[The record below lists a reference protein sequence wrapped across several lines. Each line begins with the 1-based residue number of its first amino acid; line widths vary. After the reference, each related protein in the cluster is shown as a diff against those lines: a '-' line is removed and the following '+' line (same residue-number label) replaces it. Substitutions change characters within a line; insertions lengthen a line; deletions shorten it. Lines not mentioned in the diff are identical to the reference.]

1 MSTPAPNRLQE
12 IAAAWRSARRVYPI
26 YAALIAKFGMPV
38 EPCRHL
44 ESPVDKADPEVL
56 AQVQLWLE
64 RADAA
69 AETSQLRKLLQSEP
83 IGNESSMRTL
93 AQRYL
98 TKPNA
103 TKEYRDKIEFLLA
116 QYFSHSAPL
125 PVIRGAV
132 TSQEVAHVL
141 EPVIGAAEGAP
152 SWLAQLDDLVTKLNK
167 CESLQQMLGE
177 RLLEKGRELKTRAA
191 DEMLQPP
198 VLVAFTRYNFL
209 VRRAFIRM
217 LHNDLERIRRTTDE
231 LQRRGVQTVNCKGA
245 GLNENASMEEV
256 RRYCR
261 NWKAI
266 FRTDFS
272 ERSVCDAVVQ
282 VLGACEH
289 ALEHAPKQ
297 VPSAPPQAEPVV
309 SVSSQTARV
318 PPAEPEKAPREAK
331 DPAAKFLGYSIDFAI
346 QTIAEQIH
354 SAQLQHVK
362 LAVGSIVLGATK
374 SLLSSWEVAA
384 FLNETDSTADT
395 LQKAVSARVIVQE
408 SLNRLKQGSP
418 APDISAA
425 LEIGHAEAARL
436 QEQIAQARD
445 TRNIDAAVNLAA
457 SQKRLL
463 QILDEAHKYQGAG
476 Q

>member
-12 IAAAWRSARRVYPI
+12 VAAAWRSARRVYPI

-56 AQVQLWLE
+56 AQVQSWLE

-98 TKPNA
+98 AKPNA

-125 PVIRGAV
+125 PVVRGAV
-132 TSQEVAHVL
+132 TTSEVAHVL

-152 SWLAQLDDLVTKLNK
+152 AWLSQLDELITRLNK

-177 RLLEKGRELKTRAA
+177 RLLERGRELKTRASE
-191 DEMLQPP
+191 EMLQPP

-217 LHNDLERIRRTTDE
+217 LHNDLERIRRITDE
-231 LQRRGVQTVNCKGA
+231 LQRRGVETVNCKGA
-245 GLNENASMEEV
+245 GLNENAGLDEV

-282 VLGACEH
+282 VLSACEKSL
-289 ALEHAPKQ
+289 ATAPEPKKEE
-297 VPSAPPQAEPVV
+297 PS
-309 SVSSQTARV
+309 SSQVAAA
-318 PPAEPEKAPREAK
+318 AEAPNRATSAAPEPDAGSCG
-331 DPAAKFLGYSIDFAI
+331 FSIDFAI
-346 QTIAEQIH
+346 QKITEQLL
-354 SAQLQHVK
+354 SAQLQHQK
-362 LAVGSIVLGATK
+362 LAVGTIVLGTTK

-384 FLNETDSTADT
+384 FV
-395 LQKAVSARVIVQE
+395 KAVDQTSEALQFAVAARVIVQE
-408 SLNRLKQGSP
+408 SLERLKRNAP
-418 APDISAA
+418 APDLPAA

-463 QILDEAHKYQGAG
+463 QILDEAHKHQGGAN
-476 Q
+476 

>member
-12 IAAAWRSARRVYPI
+12 VAAAWRSARRVYPI
-26 YAALIAKFGMPV
+26 YAALITKFGMPV

-44 ESPVDKADPEVL
+44 ESPVDKADPEIL
-56 AQVQLWLE
+56 AQVQGWLE

-69 AETSQLRKLLQSEP
+69 TETSQLRKLLQSEP

-98 TKPNA
+98 AKPNA
-103 TKEYRDKIEFLLA
+103 TREYRDKIEFLLA

-132 TSQEVAHVL
+132 SSNEVAHVL
-141 EPVIGAAEGAP
+141 EPVIGTAEGAP
-152 SWLAQLDDLVTKLNK
+152 AWLSQLEELIARLNK
-167 CESLQQMLGE
+167 CDSLQQMLSE

-191 DEMLQPP
+191 DEMLQPA

-209 VRRAFIRM
+209 VRRAFIRL
-217 LHNDLERIRRTTDE
+217 LHSDLERIRRITDE
-231 LQRRGVQTVNCKGA
+231 LQRRGVETVNCKGA
-245 GLNENASMEEV
+245 GLNEKAGIEEV

-266 FRTDFS
+266 FRTDYS

-282 VLGACEH
+282 VLSACEK
-289 ALEHAPKQ
+289 ALATAP
-297 VPSAPPQAEPVV
+297 EPKK
-309 SVSSQTARV
+309 
-318 PPAEPEKAPREAK
+318 EE
-331 DPAAKFLGYSIDFAI
+331 PAAQASTVPQPAAPSSPDAGPEASSCGFSVEVARQKITEQLLA
-346 QTIAEQIH
+346 AE
-354 SAQLQHVK
+354 LQHKK
-362 LAVGSIVLGATK
+362 LAVGTVVLGTTK
-374 SLLSSWEVAA
+374 SMLSSWEVAA
-384 FLNETDSTADT
+384 FINESDATAQA
-395 LQKAVSARVIVQE
+395 LQLAVAARVIVQE
-408 SLNRLKQGSP
+408 SLERLKHGTP
-418 APDISAA
+418 APDLPAA
-425 LEIGHAEAARL
+425 LEVGHAEAARL

-463 QILDEAHKYQGAG
+463 QILDEAHKPQGG
-476 Q
+476 GK

>member
-12 IAAAWRSARRVYPI
+12 VAAAWRSARRVYPI
-26 YAALIAKFGMPV
+26 YAALIARFGMPV

-44 ESPVDKADPEVL
+44 ESPVDRADPEIL
-56 AQVQLWLE
+56 AQVQSWLE

-98 TKPNA
+98 AKPNA
-103 TKEYRDKIEFLLA
+103 TREYRDKIEFLLA

-125 PVIRGAV
+125 PVVRGAV
-132 TSQEVAHVL
+132 STNEVAHVL
-141 EPVIGAAEGAP
+141 EPVIGVADGAP
-152 SWLAQLDDLVTKLNK
+152 AWLSQLDELIVRLNK

-191 DEMLQPP
+191 EEMLQPP
-198 VLVAFTRYNFL
+198 VLVAFTRYNFM

-217 LHNDLERIRRTTDE
+217 LHNDLERIRRITDE

-245 GLNENASMEEV
+245 GLNENAGLDEV

-282 VLGACEH
+282 VLSACEK
-289 ALEHAPKQ
+289 ALATAPEPKKEEPAEKQ
-297 VPSAPPQAEPVV
+297 APPSE
-309 SVSSQTARV
+309 
-318 PPAEPEKAPREAK
+318 
-331 DPAAKFLGYSIDFAI
+331 PAASSFAPPEPDTGSCGFSLDFTI
-346 QTIAEQIH
+346 QKITEQLF
-354 SAQLQHVK
+354 SAQLQHQK
-362 LAVGSIVLGATK
+362 LAVGTVVLGTTK

-384 FLNETDSTADT
+384 FVKAVDSTSEA
-395 LQKAVSARVIVQE
+395 LQLAVAARVIVQE
-408 SLNRLKQGSP
+408 SLERLKRNAP
-418 APDISAA
+418 APDLPAA
-425 LEIGHAEAARL
+425 LELGHAEAARL

-445 TRNIDAAVNLAA
+445 TRNVDAAVNLAA

-463 QILDEAHKYQGAG
+463 QILDEAHKFQGG
-476 Q
+476 GN